1 MTQKKLEFVPKNY
14 YKNYRTN
21 MVRDAHDIVTEL
33 MAGKLR
39 NSSADASCFKC
50 EEAKLMECDCI
61 EHKKKAELGINNT
74 DISPPPKKKKKKTF
88 YEHSKPYQPCRRGC
102 SVHHSPFWHAE
113 RMR

>member
-1 MTQKKLEFVPKNY
+1 VSPSVLDHTTDDGSIQVVSGHALHESTKHAPYKYWRDRELAMTQKKLEFVPKNY

-39 NSSADASCFKC
+39 NSSADANCFKC

-61 EHKKKAELGINNT
+61 EHKKK
-74 DISPPPKKKKKKTF
+74 
-88 YEHSKPYQPCRRGC
+88 
-102 SVHHSPFWHAE
+102 
-113 RMR
+113 